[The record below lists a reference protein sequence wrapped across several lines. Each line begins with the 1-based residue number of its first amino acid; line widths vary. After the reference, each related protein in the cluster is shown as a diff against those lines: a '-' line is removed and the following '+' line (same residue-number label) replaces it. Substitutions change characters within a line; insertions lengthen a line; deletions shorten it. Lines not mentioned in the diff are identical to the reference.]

1 MINIATDAD
10 QLLFSPERDSASL
23 NLQFYWSTQSSTFGE
38 ALQNEKYKSAG
49 VNVLTVR

>member
-1 MINIATDAD
+1 MINTAKNVD
-10 QLLFSPERDSASL
+10 QLLFSPERESTSL

-38 ALQNEKYKSAG
+38 ALQNEKYKSAE